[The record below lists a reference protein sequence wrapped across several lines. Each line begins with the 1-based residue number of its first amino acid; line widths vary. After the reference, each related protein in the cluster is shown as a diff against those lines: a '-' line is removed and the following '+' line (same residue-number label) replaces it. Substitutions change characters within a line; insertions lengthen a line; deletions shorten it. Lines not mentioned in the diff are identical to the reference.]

1 MTIYMLLCI
10 LYMYMCMYMY
20 IYTHTHIDTYLS
32 TNCFLQIVSF
42 LRCHFRS
49 EKPFLK
55 TEQIIIIIIINEL
68 LFANSFSRE
77 GIFNGKSRF

>member
-1 MTIYMLLCI
+1 MLYTNSGHMRAI
-10 LYMYMCMYMY
+10 LL
-20 IYTHTHIDTYLS
+20 LS

-55 TEQIIIIIIINEL
+55 TEQIIIIIIIINEL

-77 GIFNGKSRF
+77 GIFNGKKPFLKTEKFTCSQI